1 MTTQTTQTTQASA
14 SSAYLDIGDYLRA
27 PTNQETAS
35 LLGLNTML
43 TGAVTAG
50 ALTLPVA
57 SSSGW
62 AAGPIWL
69 LDGPWAEVAQVTG
82 APDGA
87 TLTLAAPGT
96 LQAHAAGVSVS
107 QAGSAGALAET
118 ILRASAWVEN
128 YCRQGAPGDRSLFA
142 LPRVERW
149 GLPGPRAWLEPD
161 GALVVRP
168 GHFPIQSVTA
178 LSVETSPGAALAL
191 DVTQVELPSDGR
203 MIELPSTALSGV
215 AHSLPGLARGRRAW
229 VSLSYTGGPAAPGA
243 LPYDLRQACLW
254 VVSDLLA
261 QRRNPTGAAA
271 VRMGRFELQARPRTD
286 PSGDSLLLIQAKAA
300 LQAYRVE
307 M

>member
-1 MTTQTTQTTQASA
+1 MTAQTSA
-14 SSAYLDIGDYLRA
+14 YSAYLDIGDYLRA

-35 LLGLNTML
+35 LLGLNTTL
-43 TGAVTAG
+43 TGAVAAG

-57 SSSGW
+57 SSVGW
-62 AAGPIWL
+62 ASGPVWL

-82 APDGA
+82 SLDGA
-87 TLTLAAPGT
+87 TLTLAAPGVT
-96 LQAHAAGVSVS
+96 QAHAAGVSVS
-107 QAGSAGALAET
+107 QAGPAGALAEI
-118 ILRASAWVEN
+118 ILSASAWIEN

-161 GALVVRP
+161 GALVMRP

-191 DVTQVELPSDGR
+191 DATQAELPTDGR
-203 MIELPSTALSGV
+203 LIELPSTALSG
-215 AHSLPGLARGRRAW
+215 ATIGAANPSPALARGGRAW
-229 VSLSYTGGPAAPGA
+229 LSLSYTGGPATPGA
-243 LPYDLRQACLW
+243 IPYDLRQACLW

>member
-1 MTTQTTQTTQASA
+1 MTTQATQAGA
-14 SSAYLDIGDYLRA
+14 YSAYLDIGDYLRA

-35 LLGLNTML
+35 LLGLNTTL

-57 SSSGW
+57 SSTGW
-62 AAGPIWL
+62 AAGPVWL

-82 APDGA
+82 SPDGA
-87 TLTLAAPGT
+87 TLTLAAPGVA
-96 LQAHAAGVSVS
+96 QAHGAGVSVS
-107 QAGSAGALAET
+107 QAGSTGALAEV
-118 ILRASAWVEN
+118 ILRASAWIEN
-128 YCRQGAPGDRSLFA
+128 YCRQGVPGGRSLFA

-161 GALVVRP
+161 GALAVRP

-191 DVTQVELPSDGR
+191 DATQAELPADGR
-203 MIELPSTALSGV
+203 LIELPSMALSG
-215 AHSLPGLARGRRAW
+215 ASANPPLGLARGRRAW

-243 LPYDLRQACLW
+243 VPYDLRQACLW

-286 PSGDSLLLIQAKAA
+286 PSGDSLLLIRAKAA

>member
-1 MTTQTTQTTQASA
+1 MTAQTSA
-14 SSAYLDIGDYLRA
+14 YSAYLDIGDYLRA
-27 PTNQETAS
+27 PTNQETAA
-35 LLGLNTML
+35 LLGLNTTL
-43 TGAVTAG
+43 TGAVAAG

-57 SSSGW
+57 SPVGW
-62 AAGPIWL
+62 ASGPVWL

-82 APDGA
+82 SLDGA
-87 TLTLAAPGT
+87 TLTLAAPGVT
-96 LQAHAAGVSVS
+96 QAHAAGVSVS
-107 QAGSAGALAET
+107 QAGPAGALAEI
-118 ILRASAWVEN
+118 ILSASAWIEN
-128 YCRQGAPGDRSLFA
+128 YCRQGAQGDRSLFA

-161 GALVVRP
+161 GALVMRP

-191 DVTQVELPSDGR
+191 DTTQAELPTDGR
-203 MIELPSTALSGV
+203 LIELPSTALSG
-215 AHSLPGLARGRRAW
+215 ATIGAANLSPALARGGRAW
-229 VSLSYTGGPAAPGA
+229 LSLSYTGGPATPGA
-243 LPYDLRQACLW
+243 IPYDLRQACLW

-300 LQAYRVE
+300 LQVYRVE